1 MILTPA
7 TEIKTGKPKN
17 SMNILSFRVEGE
29 PAPKGSKR
37 HVGNGRMI
45 ESSKKLP
52 AWMRA
57 VTQEATKNRP
67 SEPIDAPVSVYMDF
81 YLPKPKRPRYD
92 APAVKPDVDKLA
104 RSVLDS
110 LEASDILTNDS
121 RVTLLRAIKHY
132 ADNDTPPG
140 ADITIQWKENQ

>member
-1 MILTPA
+1 MRNTIT
-7 TEIKTGKPKN
+7 
-17 SMNILSFRVEGE
+17 FRVFGI

-37 HVGNGRMI
+37 HVGNGRLI

-67 SEPIDAPVSVYMDF
+67 SEPIDAPVSVYMHF

-92 APAVKPDVDKLA
+92 APAVKPDVDKLSRA
-104 RSVLDS
+104 VLDS
-110 LEASDILTNDS
+110 LEAAGVLTNDS

-132 ADNDTPPG
+132 ANDTTPPG
-140 ADITIQWKENQ
+140 ADISIHWKEPQ

>member
-1 MILTPA
+1 MRNTIT
-7 TEIKTGKPKN
+7 
-17 SMNILSFRVEGE
+17 FRVFGI

-37 HVGNGRMI
+37 HVGNGRLI

-92 APAVKPDVDKLA
+92 APAVKPDVDKLSRA
-104 RSVLDS
+104 VLDS
-110 LEASDILTNDS
+110 LEAAGILTNDS

-132 ADNDTPPG
+132 ATDTTPPG
-140 ADITIQWKENQ
+140 ADISIHWKEPQ

>member
-1 MILTPA
+1 MILVPA

-17 SMNILSFRVEGE
+17 GMSILSFRVLGD

-37 HVGNGRMI
+37 HVGNGRLI

-92 APAVKPDVDKLA
+92 VPAVKPDVDKLA
-104 RSVLDS
+104 RSILDG
-110 LEASDILTNDS
+110 LEAAGVLTNDS
-121 RVTLLRAIKHY
+121 RVTRLRATKHY
-132 ADNDTPPG
+132 ATDITPPG

>member
-1 MILTPA
+1 MILVPA
-7 TEIKTGKPKN
+7 SEIKTGKPEG
-17 SMNILSFRVEGE
+17 SMNILSFRVHGD

-57 VTQEATKNRP
+57 VAQEAAKNRP

-81 YLPKPKRPRYD
+81 YLPRPKRPRYD
-92 APAVKPDVDKLA
+92 APAVKPDVDKLVRA
-104 RSVLDS
+104 ILDS
-110 LEASDILTNDS
+110 LEVSGVLTNDS
-121 RVTLLRAIKHY
+121 RVTHLKAVKHY
-132 ADNDTPPG
+132 ATDITPPG
-140 ADITIQWKENQ
+140 ADISILWKEQQ

>member
-57 VTQEATKNRP
+57 VTQEAAKNRP
-67 SEPIDAPVSVYMDF
+67 SSPIDGPTTVLMDF
-81 YLPKPKRPRYD
+81 YLPRPKRPRYD
-92 APAVKPDVDKLA
+92 TPAVKPDADKLA
-104 RSVLDS
+104 RSILDLS
-110 LEASDILTNDS
+110 LIH
-121 RVTLLRAIKHY
+121 I
-132 ADNDTPPG
+132 
-140 ADITIQWKENQ
+140 

>member
-1 MILTPA
+1 
-7 TEIKTGKPKN
+7 
-17 SMNILSFRVEGE
+17 MNILSFRVEGH

-37 HVGNGRMI
+37 HVGGGRMI

-67 SEPIDAPVSVYMDF
+67 SEPIDAPVSVYMHF

-92 APAVKPDVDKLA
+92 APAVKPDVDKLSRA
-104 RSVLDS
+104 VLDS
-110 LEASDILTNDS
+110 LEAAGVLTNDS

-140 ADITIQWKENQ
+140 ADITIHWKENQ

>member
-1 MILTPA
+1 MILVPA

-17 SMNILSFRVEGE
+17 GMSILSFRVLGD

-57 VTQEATKNRP
+57 VTREATKNRP
-67 SEPIDAPVSVYMDF
+67 SEPIDAPVSVYMHF
-81 YLPKPKRPRYD
+81 YLPRPKQPRYD
-92 APAVKPDVDKLA
+92 VPAVKPDVDKLSRA
-104 RSVLDS
+104 VLDS
-110 LEASDILTNDS
+110 LEAAGVLTNDS
-121 RVTLLRAIKHY
+121 RVTKLRATKHY
-132 ADNDTPPG
+132 ANTATPPG
-140 ADITIQWKENQ
+140 ADITIFWKEQQ

>member
-1 MILTPA
+1 MTPA
-7 TEIKTGKPKN
+7 FQTFVPGTP
-17 SMNILSFRVEGE
+17 R
-29 PAPKGSKR
+29 PQGSKR

-67 SEPIDAPVSVYMDF
+67 SEPIDAPVSVYMHF